1 MLEHEADRIS
11 FPRVLFLDQSG
22 ELGGAELSLLDIAR
36 HFRTRATVALLADGP
51 FAARLRDA
59 GIVCDVLAGTAPL
72 LSVRRQDGPTQWIHA
87 VGAVGRSITALARL
101 ARTHDLIYANTQKSF
116 VLGALAA
123 MVARRRLIW
132 HLRDILSAAHFGAAN
147 LRLTVAL
154 ARMTGARVIANSQAT
169 AAAFVAAGGAVQNV
183 ATIPNGIDPAPC
195 RTLDLEARQRLRETL
210 GVADGPVLGIFGRL
224 AEWKGQHILL
234 EVVARLPGT
243 QAIVVGDALFGEV
256 EYRDFLMARVRELD
270 VERRVRFLGFRDDV
284 PALMRA
290 CDIVVHASIAP
301 EPFGR
306 VIVEAMLAGLPV
318 IASDAG
324 GAREIVENGRSG
336 ILVPPGDAEILA
348 AAVRALLADQVRAR
362 RLALAGSE
370 RALAEFGLDRALARI
385 EAVVAEAASPATAT
399 PHRRDSLEPRPADD
413 IVS

>member
-1 MLEHEADRIS
+1 MLEHEADRTS

-36 HFRTRATVALLADGP
+36 HFRAQATVALLADGP

-59 GIVCDVLAGTAPL
+59 GIACDVLAGTAAL
-72 LSVRRQDGPTQWIHA
+72 LSVRRQDGPARWLHA
-87 VGAVGRSITALARL
+87 AGAVGRSIAALARL

-123 MVARRRLIW
+123 MVARRPLIW

-154 ARMTGARVIANSQAT
+154 ARITGARVIANSQAT

-183 ATIPNGIDPAPC
+183 VTIPNGIDPAAW
-195 RTLDLEARQRLRETL
+195 RILDLEARRCLRETL
-210 GVADGPVLGIFGRL
+210 GVAEGPVLGIFGRL

-234 EVVARLPGT
+234 EAVARLPGVR
-243 QAIVVGDALFGEV
+243 AIVVGDALFGEV
-256 EYRDFLMARVRELD
+256 EYRDRLMARARELD

-284 PALMRA
+284 AALMQA

-318 IASDAG
+318 IASAAG
-324 GAREIVENGRSG
+324 GAREIVEDGRSG
-336 ILVPPGDAEILA
+336 ILVPPGDPEVLA
-348 AAVRALLADQVRAR
+348 AAVRDLLADHARAR
-362 RLALAGSE
+362 RLALAGKE
-370 RALAEFGLDRALARI
+370 RAQAEFGLDRALARI
-385 EAVVAEAASPATAT
+385 EAVVAEAASPAIAS
-399 PHRRDSLEPRPADD
+399 PRRGDSLAPRPVDD